1 MKQELPLWVVLRYAA
16 LAFAVAMGCGG
27 SADAQEW
34 LLNAG
39 ASRFYMQTVK
49 ANSIFEVHQ
58 FTGLDGSISNDGDAV
73 VKIDLMSV
81 SSGVDVRDVRMRFL
95 LFETFK
101 FPNAEVS
108 AKLDMAAL
116 RTLLTATR
124 MTYPLKFKLSLHG
137 LSQEIETPVTVTRLG
152 DKSVSVA
159 SAKPIAITAD
169 AFGLGPGL
177 AKLSEAVNGTVIATG
192 ATFTFDLLFETG
204 DKIPSLQAARE
215 ETAKQKVQAE
225 TSAISTEAC
234 ETRFS
239 VISTAGAVYFKT
251 GSADLDRASEPML
264 QSVADIANRCPAARI
279 EVTGHTDSVGGK
291 ESNRLLS
298 EQRARS
304 VLGFLVQHGVA
315 TARVEAAGYGDTRPI
330 APNDSDTNR
339 AKNRRIEFKVVA
351 H

>member
-1 MKQELPLWVVLRYAA
+1 MRQELPLRVLLKYAA
-16 LAFAVAMGCGG
+16 FAFAIACGG

-49 ANSIFEVHQ
+49 ANSIFEVHL

-73 VKIDLMSV
+73 VKIDLTSI

-95 LFETFK
+95 LFETYR

-108 AKLDMAAL
+108 ARLDMASL
-116 RTLLTATR
+116 RALLTSTR
-124 MTYPLKFKLSLHG
+124 IIYPLKFKLSLHG

-152 DKSVSVA
+152 DKAVSVA
-159 SAKPIAITAD
+159 SAKPIVITAD

-225 TSAISTEAC
+225 TSAISAEAC

-239 VISTAGAVYFKT
+239 VISTAGAIYFKT
-251 GSADLDRASEPML
+251 GSAELDRASEPML
-264 QSVADIANRCPAARI
+264 QSVADIANRCPTARI

-291 ESNRLLS
+291 EANRLLS
-298 EQRARS
+298 EQRART
-304 VLGFLVQHGVA
+304 VLGFLAQHGVA

-330 APNDSDTNR
+330 APNDSDASR

>member
-1 MKQELPLWVVLRYAA
+1 MRALLKYAA
-16 LAFAVAMGCGG
+16 LAFAVAIGCGG

-39 ASRFYMQTVK
+39 ASHFYMQTVK

-73 VKIDLMSV
+73 VKIDLTSI

-95 LFETFK
+95 LFETYR

-108 AKLDMAAL
+108 AKLDMASL
-116 RTLLTATR
+116 RALLTSTR
-124 MTYPLKFKLSLHG
+124 ITYPLKFKLSLHG

-159 SAKPIAITAD
+159 SAKPIVITAD

-177 AKLSEAVNGTVIATG
+177 AKLSEAVNGTVIAAG

-204 DKIPSLQAARE
+204 DKIPSLQAARDE
-215 ETAKQKVQAE
+215 AAKQKVQAE
-225 TSAISTEAC
+225 TSAISAEAC

-239 VISTAGAVYFKT
+239 VISTAGAIYFKT
-251 GSADLDRASEPML
+251 GSAELDRASEPML
-264 QSVADIANRCPAARI
+264 QSVADIANRCPATRI

-291 ESNRLLS
+291 EANRLLS
-298 EQRARS
+298 EQRARI
-304 VLGFLVQHGVA
+304 VLGFLAQHGVA

-330 APNDSDTNR
+330 APNDSDANR